1 MKRLIR
7 SNQKIQLERTVE
19 HPNKRS
25 AGAAFH
31 HWTACMS
38 FLVSF
43 NQILPINKYSAIRA
57 ENTKFH
63 RPLNKCL
70 LSDFGNGVT

>member
-7 SNQKIQLERTVE
+7 SNRKIQLERMVE

-25 AGAAFH
+25 TGAAFH
-31 HWTACMS
+31 HWTACMR
-38 FLVSF
+38 FQVVD
-43 NQILPINKYSAIRA
+43 NQILPINRYSAIRA

-70 LSDFGNGVT
+70 LSDFGNGVI